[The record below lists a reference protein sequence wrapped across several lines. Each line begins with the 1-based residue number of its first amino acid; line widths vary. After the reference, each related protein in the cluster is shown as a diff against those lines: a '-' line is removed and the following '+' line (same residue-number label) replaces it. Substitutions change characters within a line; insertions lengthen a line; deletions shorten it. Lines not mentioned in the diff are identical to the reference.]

1 MLIKEKSQAEQMK
14 EASKEI
20 QVKNGV
26 DFHRPFCLNL
36 NGFFSRNPQK
46 PGVNLAHKKRHFL

>member
-46 PGVNLAHKKRHFL
+46 PGVNLAPTL

>member
-36 NGFFSRNPQK
+36 NGFFNRNPPK
-46 PGVNLAHKKRHFL
+46 PGVNLA